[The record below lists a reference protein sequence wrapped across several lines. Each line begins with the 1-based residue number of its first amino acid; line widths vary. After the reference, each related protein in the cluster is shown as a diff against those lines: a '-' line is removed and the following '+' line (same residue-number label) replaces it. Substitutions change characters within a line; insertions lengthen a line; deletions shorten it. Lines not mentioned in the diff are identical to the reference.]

1 MLAVHSPRTFPDMQ
15 NPANLNTEPR
25 QPGLLLSGS
34 LLCESLLPGSLLPRH
49 FLLGGLLLSL
59 LCSCGNRGPLYLPA
73 KDQEVVISQ
82 PATETESEQTTI
94 SDEDDSTDDE
104 SGQ

>member
-15 NPANLNTEPR
+15 NPANLNTEPK

-34 LLCESLLPGSLLPRH
+34 LLPDFLLPRH
-49 FLLGGLLLSL
+49 FLIGGLMLSL
-59 LCSCGNRGPLYLPA
+59 LCSCGNRGALYLPA
-73 KDQEVVISQ
+73 KDQDIVISQ

>member
-34 LLCESLLPGSLLPRH
+34 LLPGSLLPRH
-49 FLLGGLLLSL
+49 FLIGGLLLSL

-82 PATETESEQTTI
+82 PATETESEPTTI

>member
-15 NPANLNTEPR
+15 NPANLNTEPK

-34 LLCESLLPGSLLPRH
+34 LLPDSLLPRH
-49 FLLGGLLLSL
+49 FLIGGLMLSL

-73 KDQEVVISQ
+73 KDQDVVISQ